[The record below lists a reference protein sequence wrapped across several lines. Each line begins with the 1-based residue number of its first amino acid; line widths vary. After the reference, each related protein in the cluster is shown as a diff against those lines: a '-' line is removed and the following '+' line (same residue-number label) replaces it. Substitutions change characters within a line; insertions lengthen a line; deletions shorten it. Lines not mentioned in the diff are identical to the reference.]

1 VALTNLSY
9 IFFTL
14 AVCFFNPSL
23 RMKISKVILPAILQI
38 LFLNGLVCDLQAQ
51 QEPNF
56 SQYMFYGLSYNPAV
70 AGNENAVSIT
80 GANRIQWT
88 GFGKEEGVQVAP
100 RTYFIAADM
109 PIRVL
114 KGGVGLVIMNDAI
127 GHEKTISVKMGYAN
141 QRNVGFGKLGIGA
154 QIEFNNRS
162 IDFSKLNPA
171 GEDPLLTLLSSE
183 ESEMLIDFSL
193 GFLYRVPE
201 SYYVGVSGLHLI
213 QTKGKPL
220 GETAEGSLQMK
231 LDRTFFITG
240 GYEINFPRNPDLQFI
255 PSAIIES
262 NLSMIRLDVN
272 AMLRFKELVWGG
284 IGYRF
289 GESVVVLLGVQYKDF
304 RIGYSYDINANKLG
318 LGVFGGTHEIMLNYR
333 FKLELDKGRKS
344 YKNTRFL

>member
-1 VALTNLSY
+1 MK
-9 IFFTL
+9 
-14 AVCFFNPSL
+14 VC
-23 RMKISKVILPAILQI
+23 KVIKLTILP
-38 LFLNGLVCDLQAQ
+38 LFLVSGLVSTLQAQ

-56 SQYMFYGLSYNPAV
+56 SQYMFYGLNFNPAY
-70 AGNENAVSIT
+70 AGNENAVNIM

-100 RTYFIAADM
+100 RTYFISADM

-127 GHEKTISVKMGYAN
+127 GHENTIGVKIGYAH
-141 QRNVGFGKLGIGA
+141 QRKMGFGKLGIGV
-154 QIEFNNRS
+154 QVEFNNRN

-171 GEDPLLTLLSSE
+171 GEDPLLNQLSAK

-193 GFLYRVPE
+193 GLLYRVPE
-201 SYYVGVSGLHLI
+201 SYYIGISALHLV

-220 GETAEGSLQMK
+220 VESSDGSLQMK

-255 PSAIIES
+255 PSAIMES
-262 NLSMIRLDVN
+262 NLSKTSLAVN
-272 AMLRFKELVWGG
+272 AVLQFKEIVWGG
-284 IGYRF
+284 VGYRF
-289 GESVVVLLGVQYKDF
+289 GESVIILLGAQYKDF
-304 RIGYSYDINANKLG
+304 RIGYSYDINANRLG
-318 LGVFGGTHEIMLNYR
+318 LPVFGGTHEIMLNYR
-333 FKLELDKGRKS
+333 FKLEIERGKKS